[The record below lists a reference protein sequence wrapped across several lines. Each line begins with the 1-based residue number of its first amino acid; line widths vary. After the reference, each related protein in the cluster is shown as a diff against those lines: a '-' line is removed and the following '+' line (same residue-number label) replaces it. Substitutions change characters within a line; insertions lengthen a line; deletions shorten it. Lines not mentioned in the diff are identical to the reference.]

1 MGIIISQYSLQARR
15 SMIKSVIIYGDGIVL
30 YLPTAIA
37 FRENTKDS
45 FVILKLVGSLVNF
58 TDSYD

>member
-1 MGIIISQYSLQARR
+1 
-15 SMIKSVIIYGDGIVL
+15 MIKSVIIYGDGIVL

-58 TDSYD
+58 TDGYD

>member
-1 MGIIISQYSLQARR
+1 
-15 SMIKSVIIYGDGIVL
+15 MIKSVVIYGDGIVL
-30 YLPTAIA
+30 YLPAFIA

-58 TDSYD
+58 TDGCD